1 MFVAKP
7 NFALARRASNVAT
20 LRRAAQC
27 ALACE
32 AVTIAPIRAEANLLL
47 QPRPM
52 LAAEIR
58 PNGNIAIRCGEVDLA
73 AAGGRG

>member
-7 NFALARRASNVAT
+7 NFSLARRVSNVAT

-27 ALACE
+27 ALVCE

-47 QPRPM
+47 QPRPR